1 MAGVAHSIAA
11 ALFLIVIATLPAP
24 AAPTRAEVVIGTT
37 SEPDTLNLQFAQPPG
52 IFVASSV
59 LATVFTFDIAFDSS
73 FRPIAQGVERIP
85 TLKDGTWS
93 VEGERMTL
101 RWTLRPRRWH
111 DGKPVTCQDYV
122 FAHLAARDPR
132 VSVAATDLEVTRRIS
147 GVTCPDGAE
156 GRAIL
161 VTYGRRYASAALTVT
176 EFGALPHHLL
186 DDITRRDP
194 GRLRNAPFGN
204 EGPATVGDGP
214 YRIVEWRKGT
224 SLTVEAVPNH
234 PIFGTPRIRRI
245 TWRFYPN
252 IQALLS
258 AALRGEMDVVSSVAL
273 GPNFDRALELERNA
287 AGRLRLLPGVPANW
301 EHVDFN
307 LDDPVLQ
314 DVRVRRAIAHGVN
327 RRQITGQL
335 FQGRLTV
342 AHSYLPP
349 GHAGYTTAVPIY
361 PYDPARARALLRQAG
376 YTAGPDGFVRDAAG
390 RRLVLELN
398 TIAESPIRPQIAR
411 LIQEQ
416 LNQVGIEVNIVNF
429 PARVLFEILQRRRFK
444 AMVLYAW
451 VFGPVFDCDQLYT
464 LDGIPTEANQWS
476 GANYPGYRNAEMDR
490 ACRVLPG
497 EVDGAV
503 RSRLFQETA
512 RMLARDLPALP
523 LYFGIRTA
531 AVKTSLEGV
540 SMGFPCLSCP
550 LAETWAVTRWYW
562 K

>member
-11 ALFLIVIATLPAP
+11 ALLLIAIATLPAP
-24 AAPTRAEVVIGTT
+24 AAPTHAEVVIGTT
-37 SEPDTLNLQFAQPPG
+37 SEPDTLNLLFAQPPG
-52 IFVASSV
+52 IFAASSV
-59 LATVFTFDIAFDSS
+59 LATVFTFDIAIDSS

-85 TLKDGTWS
+85 NLKDGTWS

-111 DGKPVTCQDYV
+111 DGRSVTCQDYV

-132 VSVAATDLEVTRRIS
+132 VSVAATDLDVTRRIS

-156 GRAIL
+156 GRSIL

-186 DDITRRDP
+186 NDLHRRDP
-194 GRLRNAPFGN
+194 TRLRNAPFGN

-224 SLTVEAVPNH
+224 MLTVEAVPNH
-234 PIFGTPRIRRI
+234 PIFGASRIRRI

-252 IQALLS
+252 IQALLP
-258 AALRGEMDVVSSVAL
+258 AALRGDVDVVSSVAL
-273 GPNFDRALELERNA
+273 GPAFDRALELERNA
-287 AGRLRLLPGVPANW
+287 AGRFRLLPGVPANW

-314 DVRVRRAIAHGVN
+314 DIRIRRAIAHAIN
-327 RRQITGQL
+327 RRQITGLL
-335 FQGRLTV
+335 FAGRVVV

-349 GHAGYTTAVPIY
+349 GHPGYTTVLPTY
-361 PYDPARARALLRQAG
+361 PHDPARARALLRQAG
-376 YTAGPDGFVRDAAG
+376 YTPGADGIVRDAAG
-390 RRLVLELN
+390 RRLALELN
-398 TIAESPIRPQIAR
+398 TIAESLTRVQIAR

-416 LNQVGIEVNIVNF
+416 LRQVGIDVNIVNF
-429 PARVLFEILQRRRFK
+429 PARVYFEILLRRRFK
-444 AMVLYAW
+444 AMAVYAW

-464 LDGIPTEANQWS
+464 IDGIPNEANNWS
-476 GANYPGYRNAEMDR
+476 GANYPGYRNTEMDR
-490 ACRVLPG
+490 ACRALPS
-497 EVDGAV
+497 EVDDAV
-503 RSRLFQETA
+503 RKQLFQETA
-512 RMLARDLPALP
+512 RILARDLPALP